1 MAVNASSIHFHA
13 RPHIFTLLFVSAAM
27 WLITADRAERTW
39 KIWLLVPIVV
49 IWANL
54 HAGFFVLFA
63 ILGLLVAGSF
73 TESLLWGERSSRGK
87 SDAIRYSLVGA
98 VCFAASLINPF
109 GAALHL
115 SIKEVLRSSTIRN
128 GVQEFQSP
136 SFRSESLFH
145 YMILLFLGLAISA
158 VLLKKHRLTEV
169 LWIGFWA
176 YNSLIS
182 VRHVPLFVIT
192 VVPILAIELT
202 DLWNRWAQ
210 SQPRRSIARTLDEIS
225 SRQCGA
231 LRPGIWGP
239 AAVLALAL
247 SHTGN
252 WPQDFL
258 EGPFPLKIV
267 AAHAEEIANSR
278 VYTSDKWAGY
288 LIYKNYPRQKVFF
301 DDRHQYYT
309 EELIGDYLKI
319 GGGSFQW
326 RELLERYRFNLVLC
340 TVDSPLASLMKL
352 HPDWKT
358 VEDDGSAILF
368 RSSKNAR

>member
-1 MAVNASSIHFHA
+1 MADRSPVSFLHSLAGLKGVVLLAGAVISAAFTTLFLHTLWRGANLVISLALVLMAVNASSIHFHA

-63 ILGLLVAGSF
+63 MLGLLVAGSF

-145 YMILLFLGLAISA
+145 YMILLFLGLAIST

-210 SQPRRSIARTLDEIS
+210 SQPRRSIARRLTKFRRGNAARCVQAS
-225 SRQCGA
+225 GG
-231 LRPGIWGP
+231 RP
-239 AAVLALAL
+239 
-247 SHTGN
+247 
-252 WPQDFL
+252 
-258 EGPFPLKIV
+258 
-267 AAHAEEIANSR
+267 
-278 VYTSDKWAGY
+278 
-288 LIYKNYPRQKVFF
+288 
-301 DDRHQYYT
+301 
-309 EELIGDYLKI
+309 
-319 GGGSFQW
+319 SFW
-326 RELLERYRFNLVLC
+326 RWL
-340 TVDSPLASLMKL
+340 
-352 HPDWKT
+352 
-358 VEDDGSAILF
+358 
-368 RSSKNAR
+368 